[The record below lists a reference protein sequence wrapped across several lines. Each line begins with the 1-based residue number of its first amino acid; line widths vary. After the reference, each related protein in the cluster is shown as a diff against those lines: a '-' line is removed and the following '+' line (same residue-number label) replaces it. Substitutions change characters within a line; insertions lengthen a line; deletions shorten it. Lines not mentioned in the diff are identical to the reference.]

1 MCYDD
6 RIIIESKGKI
16 YKLEVGEYYPPPLA
30 DRTP

>member
-16 YKLEVGEYYPPPLA
+16 YKLEVGEYEVTK
-30 DRTP
+30 RV

>member
-16 YKLEVGEYYPPPLA
+16 YKLEVGE
-30 DRTP
+30 